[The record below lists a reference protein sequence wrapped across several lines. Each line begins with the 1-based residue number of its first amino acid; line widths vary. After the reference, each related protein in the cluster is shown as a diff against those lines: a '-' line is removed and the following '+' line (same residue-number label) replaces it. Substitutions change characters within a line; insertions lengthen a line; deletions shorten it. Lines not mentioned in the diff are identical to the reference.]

1 MENINLDE
9 LAREFVSMH
18 EDCKDK
24 IYGNACKLFKDI
36 KDLNTC
42 NKIIGLVEDIDILI
56 GFEMFN
62 ALFACIFSGYIKR

>member
-1 MENINLDE
+1 MNMENLNEI
-9 LAREFVSMH
+9 AKEFVSMP
-18 EDCKDK
+18 ENCREKA
-24 IYGNACKLFKDI
+24 YGNAVKLFKDI